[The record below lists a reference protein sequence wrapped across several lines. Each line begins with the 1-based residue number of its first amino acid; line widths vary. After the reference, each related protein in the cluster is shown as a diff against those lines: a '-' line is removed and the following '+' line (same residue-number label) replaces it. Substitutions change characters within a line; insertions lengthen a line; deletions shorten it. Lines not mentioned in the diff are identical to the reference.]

1 MGQLII
7 PSGLVLAC
15 QSQDMLGDGNLT
27 NSAYQATGTPITL
40 TCASAKLPAYSAIND
55 ASMEFEAVLEQA
67 SGTGTAAMLM
77 QIVFSDLDGST
88 NAVTIQNQTGFAP
101 TTASAQVIRLSCR
114 IVMCRG
120 VNGNGDEVQPIATFQ
135 CQSFGVNGV
144 ASATQNSTRQLAA
157 NAGLANLHRD
167 QRVQLNV
174 NRTGVTGGLL
184 QVRHGQIRLL
194 NGNMTTLV

>member
-15 QSQDMLGDGNLT
+15 SSQDMLGDGNLT
-27 NSAYQATGTPITL
+27 NTAYQASGDPVTL

-55 ASMEFEAVLEQA
+55 ASLEFEAVLEQA
-67 SGTGTAAMLM
+67 TGTGTAAMLM
-77 QIVFSDLDGST
+77 QIVFSDLDGVT
-88 NAVTIQNQTGFAP
+88 NAVTIQNQSGFAP
-101 TTASAQVIRLSCR
+101 TVASAQVIRLYCR
-114 IVMCRG
+114 MVMCRG
-120 VNGNGDEVQPIATFQ
+120 VNGNGDEVQPIAIFQ

-144 ASATQNSTRQLAA
+144 ASATQNSTRQLPA
-157 NAGLANLHRD
+157 NSGLTRLNRD
-167 QRVQLNV
+167 QLVQLKV
-174 NRTGVTGGLL
+174 NRTGVTNGLL